1 MWDQGDQ
8 KELERKGRDRGLK
21 KEAMESWTFPH
32 VKWLLEAPVP
42 VGAFNHYVKAS
53 NINWIFSICIHLQWA
68 SMPVKLHHSNVYEKQ
83 TLGTNQPKLN

>member
-53 NINWIFSICIHLQWA
+53 NIN
-68 SMPVKLHHSNVYEKQ
+68 
-83 TLGTNQPKLN
+83 